1 MIWACGSSASLFEEL
16 MELEELD
23 DELLEE
29 LLELDELLGR
39 LGVVEEDGASPPPP
53 PPPLHPVRSTA
64 ESTTPAVR
72 MRRA

>member
-1 MIWACGSSASLFEEL
+1 

-39 LGVVEEDGASPPPP
+39 LGVVEEDGASPPQ

>member
-1 MIWACGSSASLFEEL
+1 

-53 PPPLHPVRSTA
+53 PPLHPVRSTA

-72 MRRA
+72 MRIA

>member
-1 MIWACGSSASLFEEL
+1 

-29 LLELDELLGR
+29 LDEELDELLGR

-53 PPPLHPVRSTA
+53 PPLHPVRSTA
-64 ESTTPAVR
+64 ARGIQIHKLFFMYKPP
-72 MRRA
+72 

>member
-1 MIWACGSSASLFEEL
+1 

-53 PPPLHPVRSTA
+53 PPLPLSPPLFRFSSEALPKAPRLPSGCA
-64 ESTTPAVR
+64 EHEDVNA
-72 MRRA
+72 

>member
-1 MIWACGSSASLFEEL
+1 
-16 MELEELD
+16 MELEEL

-53 PPPLHPVRSTA
+53 PPLHPVRSTA

>member
-1 MIWACGSSASLFEEL
+1 

-29 LLELDELLGR
+29 LDEELDELLGR
-39 LGVVEEDGASPPPP
+39 LGVVEEDGAS

>member
-1 MIWACGSSASLFEEL
+1 

-23 DELLEE
+23 ELLEE
-29 LLELDELLGR
+29 LDEELDELLGR
-39 LGVVEEDGASPPPP
+39 LGVVEEDGASPPP

>member
-1 MIWACGSSASLFEEL
+1 
-16 MELEELD
+16 MELEEL

-53 PPPLHPVRSTA
+53 PPHPVRSTA

>member
-29 LLELDELLGR
+29 LNKQIAAGD
-39 LGVVEEDGASPPPP
+39 AQ
-53 PPPLHPVRSTA
+53 
-64 ESTTPAVR
+64 
-72 MRRA
+72 

>member
-1 MIWACGSSASLFEEL
+1 

-23 DELLEE
+23 ELLEE
-29 LLELDELLGR
+29 LDEELDELLGR
-39 LGVVEEDGASPPPP
+39 LGVVEEDGASPPP

-72 MRRA
+72 MRRARGCKRMRFHSLLDL

>member
-29 LLELDELLGR
+29 LLELDELL
-39 LGVVEEDGASPPPP
+39 
-53 PPPLHPVRSTA
+53 HPATRPG
-64 ESTTPAVR
+64 ELPAPGPSLSEMHR
-72 MRRA
+72 NP

>member
-1 MIWACGSSASLFEEL
+1 

-23 DELLEE
+23 DELLE
-29 LLELDELLGR
+29 ELDELLGR
-39 LGVVEEDGASPPPP
+39 LGVVEEDGASPPP

>member
-1 MIWACGSSASLFEEL
+1 

-29 LLELDELLGR
+29 LDEELDELLGR

-64 ESTTPAVR
+64 ENATPAIR
-72 MRRA
+72 MRRV

>member
-1 MIWACGSSASLFEEL
+1 
-16 MELEELD
+16 MELEEL

>member
-1 MIWACGSSASLFEEL
+1 
-16 MELEELD
+16 MELEEL

-29 LLELDELLGR
+29 LLELDEELDELLG
-39 LGVVEEDGASPPPP
+39 GVGMTDEAGVSPPPP
-53 PPPLHPVRSTA
+53 PPPPHPVRSTA

>member
-1 MIWACGSSASLFEEL
+1 

-29 LLELDELLGR
+29 LDEELDELLGR
-39 LGVVEEDGASPPPP
+39 LGVVEEDGASPPP

>member
-1 MIWACGSSASLFEEL
+1 
-16 MELEELD
+16 MELEEL

-39 LGVVEEDGASPPPP
+39 LGVVEEDGASPPP
-53 PPPLHPVRSTA
+53 LHPVRSTA

>member
-1 MIWACGSSASLFEEL
+1 

-39 LGVVEEDGASPPPP
+39 LGVVEEDGVSPPPP
-53 PPPLHPVRSTA
+53 LPPLHPVRSTA

>member
-1 MIWACGSSASLFEEL
+1 

-39 LGVVEEDGASPPPP
+39 LGVRGRRPALLRRRRHRRRCIRSEALPKAPRLPSGCAEHEDVNA
-53 PPPLHPVRSTA
+53 
-64 ESTTPAVR
+64 
-72 MRRA
+72 

>member
-1 MIWACGSSASLFEEL
+1 

-29 LLELDELLGR
+29 LLELDELLGG

>member
-1 MIWACGSSASLFEEL
+1 
-16 MELEELD
+16 MELEEL

-64 ESTTPAVR
+64 ESSTPAVW

>member
-1 MIWACGSSASLFEEL
+1 

-29 LLELDELLGR
+29 LDEELDELLGR
-39 LGVVEEDGASPPPP
+39 LGVVEEDGVSPPPP

>member
-1 MIWACGSSASLFEEL
+1 

-39 LGVVEEDGASPPPP
+39 LGVVEKDGASPPPP

-64 ESTTPAVR
+64 ESTTPAVS

>member
-1 MIWACGSSASLFEEL
+1 

-23 DELLEE
+23 ELLEE
-29 LLELDELLGR
+29 LDEELDELLGR

>member
-1 MIWACGSSASLFEEL
+1 

-39 LGVVEEDGASPPPP
+39 LGVVEKTALLRRRRHRRRCIRSEALPKAPRLPSGCAEHEDVNA
-53 PPPLHPVRSTA
+53 
-64 ESTTPAVR
+64 
-72 MRRA
+72 

>member
-1 MIWACGSSASLFEEL
+1 

-29 LLELDELLGR
+29 LDEELDELLGR

>member
-1 MIWACGSSASLFEEL
+1 

-23 DELLEE
+23 DELLE
-29 LLELDELLGR
+29 ELDELLGR
-39 LGVVEEDGASPPPP
+39 LGVVEEDGASPPPL

-64 ESTTPAVR
+64 ESTTPAIR

>member
-1 MIWACGSSASLFEEL
+1 

-23 DELLEE
+23 ELLEE
-29 LLELDELLGR
+29 LDEELDELLGR
-39 LGVVEEDGASPPPP
+39 LGVVEEDGVSPPP

>member
-1 MIWACGSSASLFEEL
+1 

-72 MRRA
+72 MHRA

>member
-1 MIWACGSSASLFEEL
+1 

-23 DELLEE
+23 EPLEE